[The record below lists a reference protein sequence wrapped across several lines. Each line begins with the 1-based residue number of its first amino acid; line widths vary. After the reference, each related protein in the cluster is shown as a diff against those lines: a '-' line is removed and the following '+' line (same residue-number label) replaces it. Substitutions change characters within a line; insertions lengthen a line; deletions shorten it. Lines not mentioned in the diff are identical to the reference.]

1 VRRLAII
8 ACAFAALLPVVSAHG
23 DSTDPATVG
32 QWNPVMQWPLVAV
45 HANLLSNGQVLV
57 WDGFE
62 AGPNS
67 ERLFDPNTLTL
78 TPRPYA
84 RNLFCS
90 GYAQLADGKLFI
102 AGGHVSVNNGLKD
115 ATLWDPTTN
124 TAQRLPDL
132 ANARWY
138 PTVTTLSDGRVM
150 VFSGDNIQADDSP
163 PGNPLSFVS
172 HTLPEVYNPNT
183 NSYTQLTGARV
194 DTPLYPLMFAAP
206 DGRVFQAGPD
216 RQTHFVTTSGTGAVV
231 NGPLNPIEPHSAA
244 MYVPGK
250 IVTSGTWSDPS
261 FENRT
266 VTGRTTVIDLNQPN
280 PTWRETAPM
289 AFPRSYHT
297 LTNLPDGS
305 VIATGGLTSSDG
317 YKLQNAVLPA
327 EIWDPATET
336 WSTMAAQANGRGYH
350 STALLLPDGRVLVA
364 GGGQLPGYPVTN
376 QTNAQIFSPPYLFK
390 GPRPGITSAPQTV
403 QFASKFIV
411 GTANPD
417 GISKVSLVR
426 LGDDT
431 HAFDQNQR
439 FVPLTFRSVGGNLEV
454 DSPANPNL
462 APPGYYMLFI
472 VDQVGVPSVST
483 MVRLPATNEDQQPP
497 SSPGTLSAT
506 SGLGR
511 VDLSWGAATDD
522 TGIQRYNV
530 YRSTTAGFTP
540 SPANRIGQPT
550 GLTYA
555 DTGLTAATYYYVV
568 KAEDPAGNL
577 GPPSNEVQVAVAGDT
592 TAPTVAITAPA
603 NGAALS
609 ATVAVTADASDN
621 VGVVGVQFKLDG
633 ANLGTED
640 TTAPYSVTFDT
651 RTVSNGSHTLAAV
664 ARDLGGNGATS
675 AGVGVA
681 VSNTAP
687 ASPGLV
693 AAYGFDE
700 TSGSIVGDSSG
711 NSNSGSITGA
721 ARIVAGKYGGA
732 LSFNGSSNLV
742 SVPDSNSLDL
752 TSGMTLEAWVK
763 PTTLGAF
770 KTVVL
775 KEAPG
780 DLSYGM
786 YASSAYGGSGVSRPS
801 AWIAGTDVGATT
813 ALPTGAWSHL
823 AATYDRTSFKLYIN
837 GTQVASKAFTGA
849 ITPSTGAL
857 KIGGNSIWGE
867 YFNGQIDEIRVYNR
881 ALSPSEIAADRD
893 APISGGSPP
902 PPSDTTAPT
911 VSLTSPGAGT
921 TVSGSVTVAANAAD
935 NVGVVGVQFKLDGA
949 NLGTEDTASPYS
961 TTWNTTTAT
970 NGSHTLTAV
979 ARDAAGNTTT
989 STSVTV
995 TVSNSTPD
1003 LTPPTVSVTAPT
1015 SGSTISGS
1023 QALTA
1028 TAADNVGVVGVQ
1040 FKLDG
1045 ANLGTEDTASPYSI
1059 TWNTATS
1066 ANGSHT
1072 LTAVARDAAANSAT
1086 SASVTVTVNNPLPD
1100 TTQPDVN
1107 LTAPSEGAT
1116 VNDTATVS
1124 ATASDNVG
1132 VVGVQFKLDGA
1143 NLGAEDTTS
1152 PYSVSWNTKAAS
1164 NGGHTL
1170 TSVARDAAGNMKTSV
1185 AVNITVD
1192 NDLTAP
1198 TATITAPSAGTTVS
1212 GAAVSITADA
1222 NDNVGIAGVQ
1232 FKVDG
1237 VNVGAEDTTAPYGA
1251 TWDTRAG
1258 ANGSH
1263 TLTAVARDAAGN
1275 TATSAGTTVTVAN
1288 IAAGPVAAY
1297 GFNESTGTSAADSSG
1312 SGNNGTLVNGPTH
1325 SSTSKYGLAL
1335 QFDGVNDMVT
1345 VPDANSLDLT
1355 TAMSIEAWVRPTA
1368 LGSWRTVVLKERP
1381 GDLVYALYAG
1391 SRFENSNT
1399 WRPSAWIGSDPVGA
1413 TAALTL
1419 NAWTHLATTY
1429 DGASWKFYV
1438 NGTLVASRAFAA
1450 PIGVSTGA
1458 LRIGGNNIWPE
1469 WFKGQIDEVRIYSR
1483 ALSAAEVVLDR
1494 DAPIAP

>member
-1 VRRLAII
+1 
-8 ACAFAALLPVVSAHG
+8 
-23 DSTDPATVG
+23 
-32 QWNPVMQWPLVAV
+32 MQWPLVAV

-961 TTWNTTTAT
+961 TTWNTAT
-970 NGSHTLTAV
+970 SANGSHTLTAV

>member
-1 VRRLAII
+1 M
-8 ACAFAALLPVVSAHG
+8 
-23 DSTDPATVG
+23 TV
-32 QWNPVMQWPLVAV
+32 
-45 HANLLSNGQVLV
+45 
-57 WDGFE
+57 
-62 AGPNS
+62 NS
-67 ERLFDPNTLTL
+67 
-78 TPRPYA
+78 
-84 RNLFCS
+84 
-90 GYAQLADGKLFI
+90 
-102 AGGHVSVNNGLKD
+102 GLKD

-132 ANARWY
+132 ANSRWY
-138 PTVTTLSDGRVM
+138 PTVTTLADGRVM
-150 VFSGDNIQADDSP
+150 VFSGDNIESDDSP

-231 NGPLNPIEPHSAA
+231 NGPANPIEPHSAA
-244 MYVPGK
+244 MYAPGK

-317 YKLQNAVLPA
+317 YKLQNAVLPV

-390 GPRPGITSAPQTV
+390 GPRPAITSAPQTV

-439 FVPLTFRSVGGNLEV
+439 FVPLTFRSIGGNLEV

-511 VDLSWGAATDD
+511 ADLSWGAATDD
-522 TGIQRYNV
+522 TGIQRYSV

-540 SPANRIGQPT
+540 SPANRIAQPT

-577 GPPSNEVQVAVAGDT
+577 GPPSNEVQVTVTGDT

-603 NGAALS
+603 SGATLS
-609 ATVAVTADASDN
+609 ATVAVTANASDN
-621 VGVVGVQFKLDG
+621 VGVVGVQFKIDG
-633 ANLGTED
+633 SSLGSED
-640 TTAPYSVTFDT
+640 TTAPYSATFDT
-651 RTVSNGSHTLAAV
+651 RTVSNGAHTLTAV
-664 ARDLGGNGATS
+664 ARDLGGNSATS
-675 AGVGVA
+675 AAVGVT

-711 NSNSGSITGA
+711 NSNVGSITGA
-721 ARIVAGKYGGA
+721 ARIVGGKYGGA
-732 LSFNGSSNLV
+732 LSFNGSNNLV

-752 TSGMTLEAWVK
+752 TSGMTLEAWVR
-763 PTTLGAF
+763 PTALGAF
-770 KTVVL
+770 ETVVL

-780 DLSYGM
+780 DVSYGM

-849 ITPSTGAL
+849 ITASTGAL

-893 APISGGSPP
+893 SPISGGSPP

-911 VSLTSPGAGT
+911 VSLTSPGTGT

-979 ARDAAGNTTT
+979 ARDAAGNTAT

-1015 SGSTISGS
+1015 SGSTVSGS
-1023 QALTA
+1023 QAVTA

-1059 TWNTATS
+1059 TWNTTTA
-1066 ANGSHT
+1066 ANGS
-1072 LTAVARDAAANSAT
+1072 
-1086 SASVTVTVNNPLPD
+1086 PYPD
-1100 TTQPDVN
+1100 R
-1107 LTAPSEGAT
+1107 G
-1116 VNDTATVS
+1116 
-1124 ATASDNVG
+1124 
-1132 VVGVQFKLDGA
+1132 
-1143 NLGAEDTTS
+1143 
-1152 PYSVSWNTKAAS
+1152 
-1164 NGGHTL
+1164 
-1170 TSVARDAAGNMKTSV
+1170 
-1185 AVNITVD
+1185 
-1192 NDLTAP
+1192 
-1198 TATITAPSAGTTVS
+1198 
-1212 GAAVSITADA
+1212 
-1222 NDNVGIAGVQ
+1222 
-1232 FKVDG
+1232 
-1237 VNVGAEDTTAPYGA
+1237 
-1251 TWDTRAG
+1251 RA
-1258 ANGSH
+1258 
-1263 TLTAVARDAAGN
+1263 
-1275 TATSAGTTVTVAN
+1275 
-1288 IAAGPVAAY
+1288 
-1297 GFNESTGTSAADSSG
+1297 
-1312 SGNNGTLVNGPTH
+1312 
-1325 SSTSKYGLAL
+1325 
-1335 QFDGVNDMVT
+1335 
-1345 VPDANSLDLT
+1345 
-1355 TAMSIEAWVRPTA
+1355 
-1368 LGSWRTVVLKERP
+1368 
-1381 GDLVYALYAG
+1381 
-1391 SRFENSNT
+1391 
-1399 WRPSAWIGSDPVGA
+1399 
-1413 TAALTL
+1413 
-1419 NAWTHLATTY
+1419 
-1429 DGASWKFYV
+1429 
-1438 NGTLVASRAFAA
+1438 
-1450 PIGVSTGA
+1450 
-1458 LRIGGNNIWPE
+1458 
-1469 WFKGQIDEVRIYSR
+1469 
-1483 ALSAAEVVLDR
+1483 
-1494 DAPIAP
+1494 